1 MSSLLPP
8 NATDTERA
16 IEATTQ
22 RTTNLPVPL
31 RMLWNPDTCPAD
43 LLPWLAWSLSIDSW
57 KDYWPEAV
65 KRQRI
70 RDAIEIQRRKGT
82 AKSVRDVVKSFGGG
96 LAMREWW
103 QKTPVGTPHTFELI
117 LTLGGSVPATAEFQD
132 DIINEVR
139 RTKPVRSHFTFTAGI
154 SAAGGLGLGGI
165 LRTAV
170 FARLRLTEKPFQG
183 GIGFQGVIRPVTYTR
198 LSTQE
203 A

>member
-16 IEATTQ
+16 IEATTD
-22 RTTNLPVPL
+22 RATSLPVPL
-31 RMLWNPDTCPAD
+31 RKLWNPDTCPAD
-43 LLPWLAWSLSIDSW
+43 LLPWLAWALSIDSW

-70 RDAIEIQRRKGT
+70 RQAIEIQRRKGT
-82 AKSVRDVVKSFGGG
+82 AQSVRDVVESFGGG

-103 QKTPVGTPHTFELI
+103 QKDPAGTPHTFELV
-117 LTLGGSVPATAEFQD
+117 LKLGGSVPATAEYQE
-132 DIINEVR
+132 DIIAEVR
-139 RTKPVRSHFTFTAGI
+139 RTKPVRSHFTFTAGL
-154 SAAGGLGLGGI
+154 SATGGLGLGGI
-165 LRTAV
+165 IRTAA

-183 GIGFQGVIRPVTYTR
+183 GMGLQGAARPVTYTR
-198 LSTQE
+198 LTLQE